1 MKDEALLDFT
11 QYFKQMPGE
20 DADISEEQL
29 DKFLEFVTAIRQ
41 EKLLDIKFWAFIFAY
56 INMRMKQLQEN
67 QKTILHNIVSAY
79 ITKTTIHMEEPLS
92 LDTLLVYLTQT
103 PDHLKDFNN
112 FIDIE
117 VLGKNGER
125 AA

>member
-56 INMRMKQLQEN
+56 INMRMK
-67 QKTILHNIVSAY
+67 
-79 ITKTTIHMEEPLS
+79 
-92 LDTLLVYLTQT
+92 
-103 PDHLKDFNN
+103 
-112 FIDIE
+112 
-117 VLGKNGER
+117 
-125 AA
+125 